1 MKELQQQPP
10 VQYARNDIRVVD
22 KEAVKDARYW
32 EEKVADAM
40 RRISQRL
47 AA

>member
-1 MKELQQQPP
+1 MKQLQQAPP
-10 VQYARNDIRVVD
+10 VQHARNDVRVAD
-22 KEAVKDARYW
+22 KEVIKDASYW

-40 RRISQRL
+40 RRISQRP

>member
-1 MKELQQQPP
+1 MKELQQPP
-10 VQYARNDIRVVD
+10 VQHARNDVRVVD
-22 KEAVKDARYW
+22 KEAVKDVRYW